1 MTLSNSKV
9 IQSGKQHVFL
19 PWWNPEIES
28 IPDDEKGYSLNSDI
42 LKKIKVVLFE
52 GKKYDGQ
59 QLMVNVSSPT
69 DTTEEMYKHY
79 IRAVQLLRDLLTIL
93 IFNMT

>member
-1 MTLSNSKV
+1 MTLSNSKI
-9 IQSGKQHVFL
+9 IQSEKQHVFL
-19 PWWNPEIES
+19 PWWNPEIKS
-28 IPDDEKGYSLNSDI
+28 IPDDGKGYSLNSDI

-69 DTTEEMYKHY
+69 DTTEEMYIGKTLHQSCSTTARLVNYSY
-79 IRAVQLLRDLLTIL
+79 I
-93 IFNMT
+93 